1 MSQLINRYSEDV
13 FFMPSTPST
22 EKGELDS
29 LSTGIL
35 RDFFLNIGVPG
46 MTINRL
52 FPGRVRNKRI
62 GELDQTV
69 AEKLGQTPE
78 SVRREG
84 KATFPAGSYDKIK
97 ELVNTTSFNFS
108 DLASYFTRSL
118 IRCDSDLIKS
128 VYRSQL

>member
-1 MSQLINRYSEDV
+1 MSQLTDHYSEDV

-35 RDFFLNIGVPG
+35 RDFFLNIGVPS

-52 FPGRVRNKRI
+52 LPGRVRNKRI
-62 GELDQTV
+62 GEHNQTV
-69 AEKLGQTPE
+69 AEKIDQTPE

-84 KATFPAGSYDKIK
+84 NAIIPVGRCGRVKEFADTATFICSDRAGYI
-97 ELVNTTSFNFS
+97 TG
-108 DLASYFTRSL
+108 SL
-118 IRCDSDLIKS
+118 ICCDGSMIKS
-128 VYRSQL
+128 VYGGRS

>member
-22 EKGELDS
+22 EKDELDS

-35 RDFFLNIGVPG
+35 RDFFLNIGVPS

-52 FPGRVRNKRI
+52 LPGRVRNKRI

-69 AEKLGQTPE
+69 AEKIDQTSE
-78 SVRREG
+78 SVRREV
-84 KATFPAGSYDKIK
+84 KATFPAGFYDKIK
-97 ELVNTTSFNFS
+97 EFVNTTSFNIS
-108 DLASYFTRSL
+108 DLASYITGSL